1 MLLLLNSMAH
11 LLVDGLCAAVLFR
24 PVWAAC
30 ADSKLRMLEMILL
43 YNTLAFSTQCVVGQA
58 ADRLRRHSL
67 AASLSMLLI
76 VLGFALPLGLVFR
89 VCLVGMGNSVFHVA
103 GGVMTLERCEDKAG
117 KLGVFVAPG
126 VIGLTLGSL
135 WPRLGTLFAI
145 LLALCAFGVIPLE
158 KRSPAPPK
166 KQRDSGERQP
176 LLVPLLLAMAVGI
189 RALGGSVVS
198 FPWNGSAAA
207 ALLLSAC
214 VFAGKTAGGFLC
226 DNIGAKR
233 TAAVSML
240 SAAILIAFCS
250 AWEIPSLIGQ
260 LLLNLSMPI
269 TLLLI
274 YRAMPEAPGFSFGL
288 AASFLWPGTILGRF
302 LNQAGTQ
309 PQILVLITFLFGLA
323 GILWAEKRLKNHN
336 HRENQNG
343 IERSTF

>member
-1 MLLLLNSMAH
+1 
-11 LLVDGLCAAVLFR
+11 
-24 PVWAAC
+24 
-30 ADSKLRMLEMILL
+30 MLEMILL

-145 LLALCAFGVIPLE
+145 LLALCAFAVIPLE

-269 TLLLI
+269 ASVDLPGHAGSPRFLLWI
-274 YRAMPEAPGFSFGL
+274 GRFVFMARNHPRKISESSGN
-288 AASFLWPGTILGRF
+288 AAANPRSDYISLWPGGDPLGRK
-302 LNQAGTQ
+302 
-309 PQILVLITFLFGLA
+309 
-323 GILWAEKRLKNHN
+323 E
-336 HRENQNG
+336 
-343 IERSTF
+343 IEES